1 MTPGHWTLVGFGLA
15 VFGLLTVVWSCL
27 VVSGRESERERAR
40 EAQR

>member
-1 MTPGHWTLVGFGLA
+1 MTPGHWMLWGFGLA